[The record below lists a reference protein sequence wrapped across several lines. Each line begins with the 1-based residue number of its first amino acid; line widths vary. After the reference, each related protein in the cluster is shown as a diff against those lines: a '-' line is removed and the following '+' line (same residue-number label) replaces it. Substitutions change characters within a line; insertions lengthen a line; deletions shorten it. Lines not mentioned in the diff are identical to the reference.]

1 MQTLRIPLFLVFL
14 THGALR
20 VSPVFQYPPVV
31 RAEVG
36 STVHFT
42 CDIGDLTGHC
52 YSVLWLKVQPS
63 RAPAL
68 AVYSN
73 ISPDGSHG
81 SEADAPT
88 KKSCSLTL
96 TRVQVND
103 SGTFYCGFSSHI
115 MVYYGNGTRL
125 IVKSPEDV
133 SIVISSP
140 SEDEVQSSGSVT
152 LVCLVFGVAEEAR
165 VHWNILGSVRH
176 GLTDSGSS
184 PDFIRNQITI
194 PGEVWSSGT
203 VCTCVVETESGRNRS
218 KSVSKTGF
226 PAASIALLYGNVIVV
241 SLLLIA
247 VLVVAAMCFCR
258 RNTSSGNKNENRQSG
273 ARHSNK
279 SKLGEL
285 EREEVQYAS
294 LEFNA
299 RGRK

>member
-1 MQTLRIPLFLVFL
+1 MQTLRISLSLVFL
-14 THGALR
+14 TYGALQ
-20 VSPVFQYPPVV
+20 VSAVFQYPPVV

-63 RAPAL
+63 RVPAL

-73 ISPDGSHG
+73 ISPGGSRG

-88 KKSCSLTL
+88 KKRCSLTL
-96 TRVQVND
+96 TSVQVND
-103 SGTFYCGFSSHI
+103 SGTYYCGFSSQI

-125 IVKSPEDV
+125 LVKSSEAI

-140 SEDEVQSSGSVT
+140 SDDEVQSSGSVT
-152 LVCLVFGVAEEAR
+152 LVCLVFGVSEQAR
-165 VHWNILGSVRH
+165 VHWDIAGGVRH
-176 GLTDSGSS
+176 GLTDSDST

-194 PGEVWSSGT
+194 QGEVWMSGT
-203 VCTCVVETESGRNRS
+203 VCTCVVETESGRNVSR
-218 KSVSKTGF
+218 SVSKTG
-226 PAASIALLYGNVIVV
+226 
-241 SLLLIA
+241 
-247 VLVVAAMCFCR
+247 
-258 RNTSSGNKNENRQSG
+258 NKNEIGHSG
-273 ARHSNK
+273 ARLSSG
-279 SKLGEL
+279 SKLREQ

-294 LEFNA
+294 LDFNA